1 MKTKIQSHG
10 DDVTD
15 FYDKQIT
22 KVDSNR
28 SCLPVTSLDSALK
41 KDENYY
47 LLVFLKDC
55 KYIEKKVVRYI
66 NDKLTDFFSSN
77 DSDEI

>member
-22 KVDSNR
+22 KVDSNH